1 MEKSNKTKVILNLLF
16 GNYKLIVPAI
26 VMIAII
32 IGIVAWLNR
41 DNSIE
46 IGNSNDDIEISDAQ
60 ITSIRNIGEWEFMS
74 INDEEIVD
82 TVRRGFFGDD
92 QLARIYYG
100 TVRLGVNL
108 HEAAEDWLTIDK
120 DTVIA
125 KMPKIKVLDEDF
137 IDEARTRAFYAEG
150 KWSAADYK
158 ALYKQAYRK
167 MRERCLTPSN
177 IKSAQNNG
185 DIQIANLLH
194 SMGDD
199 NITHATVQRLLCFC
213 QQFPLGMAYDDTAFR
228 NTHLYDDTPALS
240 TTQIVY
246 CHTLKYQARQGCLG
260 RCVAIWRFGYSP
272 RSYYRYW

>member
-82 TVRRGFFGDD
+82 TIRRGFFGDD

-100 TVRLGVNL
+100 TVRLGINL
-108 HEAAEDWLTIDK
+108 HEASEDWLTIDK
-120 DTVIA
+120 DTIIA
-125 KMPKIKVLDEDF
+125 KVPKIKVLDEDF

-194 SMGDD
+194 SMGYEHVK
-199 NITHATVQRLLCFC
+199 IEWE
-213 QQFPLGMAYDDTAFR
+213 
-228 NTHLYDDTPALS
+228 
-240 TTQIVY
+240 
-246 CHTLKYQARQGCLG
+246 K
-260 RCVAIWRFGYSP
+260 
-272 RSYYRYW
+272 

>member
-100 TVRLGVNL
+100 TVRLGINL
-108 HEAAEDWLTIDK
+108 HEATEDWLTIDK

-125 KMPKIKVLDEDF
+125 KVPKIKVLDEDF

-194 SMGDD
+194 SMGYEHVK
-199 NITHATVQRLLCFC
+199 IEWE
-213 QQFPLGMAYDDTAFR
+213 
-228 NTHLYDDTPALS
+228 
-240 TTQIVY
+240 
-246 CHTLKYQARQGCLG
+246 K
-260 RCVAIWRFGYSP
+260 
-272 RSYYRYW
+272 

>member
-82 TVRRGFFGDD
+82 TIRRGFFGDD

-100 TVRLGVNL
+100 TVRLGINL
-108 HEAAEDWLTIDK
+108 HEAAEENAREVSYTFEYKKCPKQWRHTDCQPTPLYGLRTCK
-120 DTVIA
+120 D
-125 KMPKIKVLDEDF
+125 
-137 IDEARTRAFYAEG
+137 R
-150 KWSAADYK
+150 
-158 ALYKQAYRK
+158 
-167 MRERCLTPSN
+167 
-177 IKSAQNNG
+177 
-185 DIQIANLLH
+185 
-194 SMGDD
+194 MGE
-199 NITHATVQRLLCFC
+199 I
-213 QQFPLGMAYDDTAFR
+213 
-228 NTHLYDDTPALS
+228 
-240 TTQIVY
+240 I
-246 CHTLKYQARQGCLG
+246 
-260 RCVAIWRFGYSP
+260 
-272 RSYYRYW
+272 

>member
-1 MEKSNKTKVILNLLF
+1 M
-16 GNYKLIVPAI
+16 PAI
-26 VMIAII
+26 VTIAIV
-32 IGIVAWLNR
+32 IGFVVWLNR
-41 DNSIE
+41 DNTIE
-46 IGNSNDDIEISDAQ
+46 IGNSNDDIEISDAH

-82 TVRRGFFGDD
+82 TIRRGFFGDD

-120 DTVIA
+120 DTIIA
-125 KMPKIKVLDEDF
+125 KVPKIRVLDEDF

-177 IKSAQNNG
+177 IKSAQSNG

-194 SMGDD
+194 SMGYKHVK
-199 NITHATVQRLLCFC
+199 IE
-213 QQFPLGMAYDDTAFR
+213 
-228 NTHLYDDTPALS
+228 
-240 TTQIVY
+240 
-246 CHTLKYQARQGCLG
+246 
-260 RCVAIWRFGYSP
+260 WE
-272 RSYYRYW
+272 

>member
-41 DNSIE
+41 DNTIK

-82 TVRRGFFGDD
+82 TIRRGFFGDD

-100 TVRLGVNL
+100 TVRLGINL
-108 HEAAEDWLTIDK
+108 HEASEDWLTIDK
-120 DTVIA
+120 DTIIA
-125 KMPKIKVLDEDF
+125 KVPKIKVLDEDF

-194 SMGDD
+194 S
-199 NITHATVQRLLCFC
+199 I
-213 QQFPLGMAYDDTAFR
+213 
-228 NTHLYDDTPALS
+228 
-240 TTQIVY
+240 
-246 CHTLKYQARQGCLG
+246 
-260 RCVAIWRFGYSP
+260 GYEHVKIE
-272 RSYYRYW
+272 WEK

>member
-41 DNSIE
+41 DNNIK

-82 TVRRGFFGDD
+82 TIRRGFFGDD

-120 DTVIA
+120 DTIIA
-125 KMPKIKVLDEDF
+125 KVPKIKVLDEDSVSAF
-137 IDEARTRAFYAEG
+137 LLNRSSDLWASNGRQPTTRLYTNKHTGKCAR
-150 KWSAADYK
+150 DV
-158 ALYKQAYRK
+158 
-167 MRERCLTPSN
+167 
-177 IKSAQNNG
+177 
-185 DIQIANLLH
+185 LH
-194 SMGDD
+194 LR
-199 NITHATVQRLLCFC
+199 I
-213 QQFPLGMAYDDTAFR
+213 
-228 NTHLYDDTPALS
+228 
-240 TTQIVY
+240 
-246 CHTLKYQARQGCLG
+246 
-260 RCVAIWRFGYSP
+260 
-272 RSYYRYW
+272 

>member
-26 VMIAII
+26 VMIAIV

-82 TVRRGFFGDD
+82 TIRRGFFGDD

-100 TVRLGVNL
+100 TVRLGINL
-108 HEAAEDWLTIDK
+108 HEASEDWLTIDK
-120 DTVIA
+120 DTIIA
-125 KMPKIKVLDEDF
+125 KVPKIKVLDEDF

-194 SMGDD
+194 SMGYEHVK
-199 NITHATVQRLLCFC
+199 IEWE
-213 QQFPLGMAYDDTAFR
+213 
-228 NTHLYDDTPALS
+228 
-240 TTQIVY
+240 
-246 CHTLKYQARQGCLG
+246 K
-260 RCVAIWRFGYSP
+260 
-272 RSYYRYW
+272 

>member
-32 IGIVAWLNR
+32 IGIMAWLNR

-82 TVRRGFFGDD
+82 TIRRGFFGDD

-100 TVRLGVNL
+100 TVRLGVKL

-120 DTVIA
+120 DTIIA
-125 KMPKIKVLDEDF
+125 KVPKIKVLDEDF

-194 SMGDD
+194 SMGYEHVK
-199 NITHATVQRLLCFC
+199 IEWE
-213 QQFPLGMAYDDTAFR
+213 
-228 NTHLYDDTPALS
+228 
-240 TTQIVY
+240 
-246 CHTLKYQARQGCLG
+246 K
-260 RCVAIWRFGYSP
+260 
-272 RSYYRYW
+272 

>member
-32 IGIVAWLNR
+32 IGIMAWLNR

-82 TVRRGFFGDD
+82 TIRRGFFGDD

-120 DTVIA
+120 DTIIA
-125 KMPKIKVLDEDF
+125 KVPKIKVLDEDF

-185 DIQIANLLH
+185 DIQIADLLH
-194 SMGDD
+194 SMGYEHVK
-199 NITHATVQRLLCFC
+199 IEWE
-213 QQFPLGMAYDDTAFR
+213 
-228 NTHLYDDTPALS
+228 
-240 TTQIVY
+240 
-246 CHTLKYQARQGCLG
+246 K
-260 RCVAIWRFGYSP
+260 
-272 RSYYRYW
+272 

>member
-26 VMIAII
+26 VMIAIV

-82 TVRRGFFGDD
+82 TIRRGFFGDD

-108 HEAAEDWLTIDK
+108 NEAAEDWLTIDK
-120 DTVIA
+120 DTIIA
-125 KMPKIKVLDEDF
+125 KVPKIKVLDEDF

-194 SMGDD
+194 SMGYEHVK
-199 NITHATVQRLLCFC
+199 IEWE
-213 QQFPLGMAYDDTAFR
+213 
-228 NTHLYDDTPALS
+228 
-240 TTQIVY
+240 
-246 CHTLKYQARQGCLG
+246 K
-260 RCVAIWRFGYSP
+260 
-272 RSYYRYW
+272 